1 MTYRQLTLEQ
11 RYLIYKLRKEGYA
24 QKRIAELIRV
34 HPSTVSR
41 ELRRNISKKSY
52 RPKLAHRQAISR
64 RVMPRIEKVLVP
76 GRKALIRHYL
86 RKGWSPDQIAGRFR
100 IKDRFNVSYQTIYRY
115 LYEDRRSGGELYK
128 NLRQRGVK
136 YRRRYVGGGPIAGRR
151 FIEERPACVERRE
164 RLGDW
169 ELDTIVSSRGA
180 AAIVT
185 MVDRA
190 SQLLLMQKVERMRS
204 RDVAYALIA
213 CLGKVKSRVHTLT
226 SDNGSEFA
234 AHVYVAKKLQAD
246 FYFARPYKPWQRG
259 LNEKTNGLIRKYFPK
274 GMPLGNIPPAEI
286 TRVVK
291 ALNTRPRK
299 TLNYLTPNEIFYGDV
314 ALVM

>member
-11 RYLIYKLRKEGYA
+11 RYLIYKLRKEGYS
-24 QKRIAELIRV
+24 QRRIARLIRV

-41 ELRRNISKKSY
+41 ELSRNGSKSSY
-52 RPKLAHRQAISR
+52 RPQLAHRQAVVR
-64 RVMPRIEKVLVP
+64 RVMPRIEKVLGP
-76 GRKALIRHYL
+76 GRKTLIRHYL

-100 IKDRFNVSYQTIYRY
+100 IKDRFRVSYQTIYRY
-115 LYEDRRSGGELYK
+115 LYEDRSSGGTLYK
-128 NLRQRGVK
+128 NLRRRGV
-136 YRRRYVGGGPIAGRR
+136 RYQRKRLNGGPLTERR
-151 FIEERPACVERRE
+151 FIEERPACVEARE
-164 RLGDW
+164 RIGDW
-169 ELDTIVSSRGA
+169 ELDTIISSRGS

-190 SQLLLMQKVERMRS
+190 SQLVLMQKVKSLKS
-204 RDVAYALIA
+204 REVAYAIMTRMKKL
-213 CLGKVKSRVHTLT
+213 KSRVHTLT
-226 SDNGSEFA
+226 ADNGSEFA
-234 AHVYVAKKLQAD
+234 AHRYVAKKLDAD

-259 LNEKTNGLIRKYFPK
+259 LNEMTNGLIRKYFPK
-274 GMPLGNIPPAEI
+274 GMPLGNIPPSEI
-286 TRVVK
+286 TRVMV